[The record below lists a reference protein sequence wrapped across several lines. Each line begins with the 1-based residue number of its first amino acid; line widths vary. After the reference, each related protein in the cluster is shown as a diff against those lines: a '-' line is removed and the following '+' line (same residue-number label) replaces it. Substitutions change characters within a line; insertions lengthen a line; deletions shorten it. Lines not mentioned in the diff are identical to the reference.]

1 MDKNVTLQLENIA
14 AGTFV
19 GGNNLL
25 GADTDS
31 TGYVSE
37 AGRNQLSD
45 DAIAKIDEAFAKVK
59 SGEVVP
65 AANFNEMTPDNFT
78 GL

>member
-1 MDKNVTLQLENIA
+1 MKLQLENIA
-14 AGTFV
+14 NGTFK

-31 TGYVSE
+31 TGYVSVE
-37 AGRNQLSD
+37 GRQQLSS
-45 DAIAKIDEAFAKVK
+45 DAIQKIDEAFAKVK

-65 AANFNEMTPDNFT
+65 AANFNDETPDNFK